1 MLSGV
6 QVEYH
11 NQKYFREEE
20 KVKKIE
26 LKVFYLLYKIAK
38 NCKFWSQKLQSTSI
52 KSGNCLIL
60 SISYLMLVWWWSAT
74 KIKIIQGNYLCS
86 KLSSLVD
93 FLPGFRVG
101 ASFFYV
107 KNFLEMPQ
115 ISFIIWARSSQK
127 RLCHYFH
134 ALS

>member
-20 KVKKIE
+20 KVKNIE

-38 NCKFWSQKLQSTSI
+38 NCKFWSQKLQSTSV

-74 KIKIIQGNYLCS
+74 KIKIKQDNYLCS

-101 ASFFYV
+101 ASFFFMS
-107 KNFLEMPQ
+107 K
-115 ISFIIWARSSQK
+115 ISWKCHRFHLLSELDHRKKGFVIIFT
-127 RLCHYFH
+127 L
-134 ALS
+134 